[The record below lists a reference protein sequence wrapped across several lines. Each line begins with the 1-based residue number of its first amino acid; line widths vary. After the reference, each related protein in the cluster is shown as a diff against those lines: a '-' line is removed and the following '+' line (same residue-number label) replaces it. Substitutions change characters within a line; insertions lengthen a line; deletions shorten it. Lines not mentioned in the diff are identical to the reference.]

1 MNNRFFVRADG
12 NGEIGLGHIM
22 RSMTIANEFRKNGF
36 ECIYISSKPISL
48 DIFNRYSFD
57 VVEIDYPYDSKSISE
72 AMFISRLL
80 NKQDYILVDSYYT
93 KNEYL
98 SILKEAA
105 RLICINSTTNRLTTD
120 YLINENLACDR
131 DFLGE
136 LYSGSDTKLL
146 LGPEYSPIREEFLN
160 VDFHVR
166 TCAKTVLITTGGGD
180 YYNFMG
186 RFIEKIRY
194 DQDFMNI
201 NFICVSGACNDHL
214 SDLIRATD
222 GLDNVS
228 VIQNPSNMAELM
240 RICDFAISGGGTT
253 VLELSVVGVPTI
265 GIAIADDQEAGLS
278 FMSHVGMI
286 KYVGRINKK
295 GFWENLLKEF
305 DSMKID
311 YEMRKTMSLKAS
323 NCIDGYGAKRIYEQV
338 VGV

>member
-160 VDFHVR
+160 VD
-166 TCAKTVLITTGGGD
+166 
-180 YYNFMG
+180 
-186 RFIEKIRY
+186 
-194 DQDFMNI
+194 
-201 NFICVSGACNDHL
+201 
-214 SDLIRATD
+214 
-222 GLDNVS
+222 
-228 VIQNPSNMAELM
+228 
-240 RICDFAISGGGTT
+240 
-253 VLELSVVGVPTI
+253 
-265 GIAIADDQEAGLS
+265 
-278 FMSHVGMI
+278 
-286 KYVGRINKK
+286 
-295 GFWENLLKEF
+295 
-305 DSMKID
+305 
-311 YEMRKTMSLKAS
+311 
-323 NCIDGYGAKRIYEQV
+323 
-338 VGV
+338 